1 LFYTSYGYLSIQVKL
16 RRVKYSRSKGTKLGE
31 EAERE
36 KIKKIA
42 KLRALLEKR
51 IEAMEE
57 EVDGLKTLL
66 ELVDTTLVKEGF
78 KRAEV
83 IKPTQL
89 PQEQVTTPRK
99 QKKGVPIK
107 TVTGDLLAQL
117 YVEKDS
123 MQIALAEDK
132 NFDIRTPPFTSFLMD
147 RVLAKMQEKD
157 KEAANKG
164 EITPENILTYDI
176 KRDGNIIRTINIRN
190 IKPGRSRELKS
201 SIRWTLE
208 KMYERIKQTS

>member
-1 LFYTSYGYLSIQVKL
+1 MS
-16 RRVKYSRSKGTKLGE
+16 E
-31 EAERE
+31 EEERE

-51 IEAMEE
+51 VEAMEE
-57 EVDGLKTLL
+57 ELDGLKTLL
-66 ELVDTTLVKEGF
+66 DLIDATLLKEGF
-78 KRAEV
+78 KRAEISKPIQPPSKQATPQPLV
-83 IKPTQL
+83 IK
-89 PQEQVTTPRK
+89 
-99 QKKGVPIK
+99 QKRGIPLK

-123 MQIALAEDK
+123 MQVAFAEDK
-132 NFDIRTPPFTSFLMD
+132 NFDINTPPFTSFLVE

-157 KEAANKG
+157 REAASKG
-164 EITPENILTYDI
+164 EIAPEKILAYNI
-176 KRDGNIIRTINIRN
+176 KRDGNLIREIEIRN

-208 KMYERIKQTS
+208 KMWERIKQTN